1 MLDPK
6 SNLSPTWMVPVSQFV
21 DQNCLCFEDQE
32 DAKVLEYT
40 LVHNAFK
47 QLVEDLL
54 AAHLA
59 ELQISTEEF
68 TVFCE
73 YGLSGSNELHRSLV
87 EQLISVDDFLVFKA
101 MMLKRNSELSRE
113 ALNPVGQIV
122 VADDAVPAPPQTEEL
137 ETEAERLVRL
147 EAEQR
152 CVEAEL
158 QLAIA
163 LSRHL
168 EKRLQLIEALN
179 EVLEM
184 AEGGHYLSMQTRM
197 EAEAD
202 RSSSRKAALRQQ
214 VWDRLESQDA
224 VLFPRPCH
232 GRIPNCVGS
241 ALACQHLLGLPEL
254 QNASVVKVH
263 PSIGAA
269 ALRTALVVAGKTVL
283 VPPYPGADFLYL
295 ELHRDHFPSRSLE
308 WAGDKREYLKWAKPV
323 KLLDIPLVDVVVV
336 ASCVVAS
343 NGVRLGKGKGYGEV
357 EWGILTALGAA
368 DPDTTPVFSICH
380 DLQVVEPAQLNAD
393 MMESHDL
400 PVDAFATP
408 SGLVHCNRIASKPSG
423 IRWDLVGPQLEEDI
437 GALRELRSLSE
448 WELQQHKTALTKSSV
463 VSRNGREDEAWQAA
477 VDACA
482 RFDAEERRCQQNVTT
497 VSSDPRRRSDQSA
510 WRGKGKGKGKK
521 SGTKMCEEWMH
532 PAQLSAHAESMSA
545 QAEAE
550 AAQQAALAAA
560 QMIQQQQEQF
570 SLPPTLQMQ
579 PLLDGGIG
587 ASPITQEE
595 DPYAEERR
603 RLDAAEQQ
611 ERAQNAVAQASAAR
625 RQAELNRNPQQPSE
639 EERRAR
645 AEHLRQRREALMEK
659 KRRERESELSRFTEL
674 NGHSTAARAAE
685 RACAGQPAL
694 PEDAGKKL
702 ADELRGSVEPDGP
715 QANPEEAAIAMRRAL
730 TAQLKQ
736 TLTQSLH

>member
-1 MLDPK
+1 MCPGDQHCT
-6 SNLSPTWMVPVSQFV
+6 SPTWMVPVSQFV

-32 DAKVLEYT
+32 ENKLEYT

-68 TVFCE
+68 TSFCE

-122 VADDAVPAPPQTEEL
+122 VADDAVPAPPHTEEL

-184 AEGGHYLSMQTRM
+184 A
-197 EAEAD
+197 D
-202 RSSSRKAALRQQ
+202 RSNSRKAALRQQ

-241 ALACQHLLGLPEL
+241 ALACQHLLALPEL

-269 ALRTALVVAGKTVL
+269 ALRTALVLAGKTVL
-283 VPPYPGADFLYL
+283 VPPYPGANFLYL
-295 ELHRDHFPSRSLE
+295 ELHRDRFPSRSLE
-308 WAGDKREYLKWAKPV
+308 WAGDKREYLKWAKPL

-336 ASCVVAS
+336 ATCVVAS

-423 IRWDLVGPQLEEDI
+423 IRWDLVDPQLEEDI

-448 WELQQHKTALTKSSV
+448 WELQQHKATLTKSPV
-463 VSRNGREDEAWQAA
+463 VSPKIREDQAWQAA

-497 VSSDPRRRSDQSA
+497 NSSDPRWRSEA
-510 WRGKGKGKGKK
+510 GWRGKGKGKR
-521 SGTKMCEEWMH
+521 SGTKGAKKRMH
-532 PAQLSAHAESMSA
+532 SSEYALHALQDPMHDTVAQLSAHAESMSA

-570 SLPPTLQMQ
+570 SLPPTLQIQ

-587 ASPITQEE
+587 ASPITQE

-611 ERAQNAVAQASAAR
+611 ERAQIAVAQASAAR
-625 RQAELNRNPQQPSE
+625 RQAEQNRNPQQPSE

-659 KRRERESELSRFTEL
+659 KRLERESELSRFTEL

-694 PEDAGKKL
+694 PEDAGRKL
-702 ADELRGSVEPDGP
+702 ADELRGNVEPDGP

>member
-1 MLDPK
+1 
-6 SNLSPTWMVPVSQFV
+6 MVPVSQFV

-32 DAKVLEYT
+32 ENKLEYT

-68 TVFCE
+68 TSFCE

-122 VADDAVPAPPQTEEL
+122 VADDAVPAPPHTEEL

-184 AEGGHYLSMQTRM
+184 A
-197 EAEAD
+197 
-202 RSSSRKAALRQQ
+202 
-214 VWDRLESQDA
+214 
-224 VLFPRPCH
+224 
-232 GRIPNCVGS
+232 
-241 ALACQHLLGLPEL
+241 
-254 QNASVVKVH
+254 
-263 PSIGAA
+263 
-269 ALRTALVVAGKTVL
+269 
-283 VPPYPGADFLYL
+283 
-295 ELHRDHFPSRSLE
+295 
-308 WAGDKREYLKWAKPV
+308 
-323 KLLDIPLVDVVVV
+323 
-336 ASCVVAS
+336 
-343 NGVRLGKGKGYGEV
+343 
-357 EWGILTALGAA
+357 
-368 DPDTTPVFSICH
+368 
-380 DLQVVEPAQLNAD
+380 
-393 MMESHDL
+393 
-400 PVDAFATP
+400 
-408 SGLVHCNRIASKPSG
+408 
-423 IRWDLVGPQLEEDI
+423 
-437 GALRELRSLSE
+437 
-448 WELQQHKTALTKSSV
+448 
-463 VSRNGREDEAWQAA
+463 
-477 VDACA
+477 
-482 RFDAEERRCQQNVTT
+482 
-497 VSSDPRRRSDQSA
+497 
-510 WRGKGKGKGKK
+510 
-521 SGTKMCEEWMH
+521 
-532 PAQLSAHAESMSA
+532 AQLSAHAESMSA

-570 SLPPTLQMQ
+570 SLPPTLQIQ

-587 ASPITQEE
+587 ASPITQE

-611 ERAQNAVAQASAAR
+611 ERAQIAVAQASAAR
-625 RQAELNRNPQQPSE
+625 RQAEQNRNPQQPSE

-659 KRRERESELSRFTEL
+659 KRLERESELSRFTEL

-694 PEDAGKKL
+694 PEDAGRKL
-702 ADELRGSVEPDGP
+702 ADELRGNVEPDGP

>member
-1 MLDPK
+1 MCPGDQHCT
-6 SNLSPTWMVPVSQFV
+6 SPTWMVPVSQFV

-32 DAKVLEYT
+32 ENKLEYT

-68 TVFCE
+68 TSFCE

-122 VADDAVPAPPQTEEL
+122 VADDAVPAPPHTEEL

-184 AEGGHYLSMQTRM
+184 A
-197 EAEAD
+197 D
-202 RSSSRKAALRQQ
+202 RSNSRKAALRQQ

-241 ALACQHLLGLPEL
+241 ALACQHLLALPEL

-269 ALRTALVVAGKTVL
+269 ALRTALVLAGKTVL
-283 VPPYPGADFLYL
+283 VPPYPGANFLYL
-295 ELHRDHFPSRSLE
+295 ELHRDRFPSRSLE
-308 WAGDKREYLKWAKPV
+308 WAGDKREYLKWAKPL

-336 ASCVVAS
+336 ATCVVAS

-423 IRWDLVGPQLEEDI
+423 IRWDLVDPQLEEDI

-448 WELQQHKTALTKSSV
+448 WELQQHKATLTKSPV
-463 VSRNGREDEAWQAA
+463 VSPKIREDQAWQAA

-497 VSSDPRRRSDQSA
+497 NSSDPRWRSEA
-510 WRGKGKGKGKK
+510 GWRGKGKGKR
-521 SGTKMCEEWMH
+521 SGTKGAKKRMH
-532 PAQLSAHAESMSA
+532 SSEYALHALQDPMHDTVAQLSAHAESMSA

-570 SLPPTLQMQ
+570 SLPPTLQIQ

-587 ASPITQEE
+587 ASPITQE

-611 ERAQNAVAQASAAR
+611 ERAQIAVAQASAAHQLIQTTAFVGLCLCILMIVAGCILLGAAGVMKYVER
-625 RQAELNRNPQQPSE
+625 GTKMFEKDLRKRVGLFVMTGLAKLSEMLAKPHSE
-639 EERRAR
+639 EVVAQPWIRT
-645 AEHLRQRREALMEK
+645 EA
-659 KRRERESELSRFTEL
+659 
-674 NGHSTAARAAE
+674 
-685 RACAGQPAL
+685 
-694 PEDAGKKL
+694 
-702 ADELRGSVEPDGP
+702 
-715 QANPEEAAIAMRRAL
+715 
-730 TAQLKQ
+730 
-736 TLTQSLH
+736 

>member
-1 MLDPK
+1 MCPGDQHCT
-6 SNLSPTWMVPVSQFV
+6 SPTWMVPVSQFV

-32 DAKVLEYT
+32 ENKLEYT

-68 TVFCE
+68 TSFCE

-122 VADDAVPAPPQTEEL
+122 VADDAVPAPPHTEEL

-184 AEGGHYLSMQTRM
+184 A
-197 EAEAD
+197 
-202 RSSSRKAALRQQ
+202 
-214 VWDRLESQDA
+214 
-224 VLFPRPCH
+224 
-232 GRIPNCVGS
+232 
-241 ALACQHLLGLPEL
+241 
-254 QNASVVKVH
+254 
-263 PSIGAA
+263 
-269 ALRTALVVAGKTVL
+269 
-283 VPPYPGADFLYL
+283 
-295 ELHRDHFPSRSLE
+295 
-308 WAGDKREYLKWAKPV
+308 
-323 KLLDIPLVDVVVV
+323 
-336 ASCVVAS
+336 
-343 NGVRLGKGKGYGEV
+343 
-357 EWGILTALGAA
+357 
-368 DPDTTPVFSICH
+368 
-380 DLQVVEPAQLNAD
+380 
-393 MMESHDL
+393 
-400 PVDAFATP
+400 
-408 SGLVHCNRIASKPSG
+408 
-423 IRWDLVGPQLEEDI
+423 
-437 GALRELRSLSE
+437 
-448 WELQQHKTALTKSSV
+448 
-463 VSRNGREDEAWQAA
+463 
-477 VDACA
+477 
-482 RFDAEERRCQQNVTT
+482 
-497 VSSDPRRRSDQSA
+497 
-510 WRGKGKGKGKK
+510 
-521 SGTKMCEEWMH
+521 
-532 PAQLSAHAESMSA
+532 AQLSAHAESMSA

-570 SLPPTLQMQ
+570 SLPPTLQIQ

-587 ASPITQEE
+587 ASPITQE

-611 ERAQNAVAQASAAR
+611 ERAQIAVAQASAAHQLIQTTAFVGLCLCILMIVAGCILLGAAGVMKYVER
-625 RQAELNRNPQQPSE
+625 GTKMFEKDLRKRVGLFVMTGLAKLSEMLAKPHSE
-639 EERRAR
+639 EVVAQPWIRT
-645 AEHLRQRREALMEK
+645 EA
-659 KRRERESELSRFTEL
+659 
-674 NGHSTAARAAE
+674 
-685 RACAGQPAL
+685 
-694 PEDAGKKL
+694 
-702 ADELRGSVEPDGP
+702 
-715 QANPEEAAIAMRRAL
+715 
-730 TAQLKQ
+730 
-736 TLTQSLH
+736 